1 MINQNLFKWQAVN
14 MVNDACV
21 YIKKKRNAM
30 RLK

>member
-21 YIKKKRNAM
+21 YIKKKGM
-30 RLK
+30 QCD